1 MILSLNR
8 EQLRNRNRRIV
19 RRGTYFKP
27 ELSLYEVDGRKIA
40 VKDCSGMRSFL
51 KLLVGR
57 RTQKRETAIYQCLE
71 GVEGVPGFLGIIDE
85 DAFAVEFV
93 EGETL
98 SRQLEKE
105 RLASVL
111 ENLEKVINSIHA
123 RRVVHLDLKQK
134 RNVLVQ
140 EDNRVAVVDFQSAIR
155 FRKGP
160 LSNLLFSW
168 LKKRDRAGL
177 IKFKAKYGPELLSSF
192 ERKIYSRERILA
204 KLWPFTHLVRGIRKV
219 FHSGS

>member
-1 MILSLNR
+1 MNLSLSR
-8 EQLRNRNRRIV
+8 EQLLSRNRRIV

-27 ELSLYEVDGRKIA
+27 EISLYEVDGRKIA
-40 VKDCSGMRSFL
+40 VKDCSGMQSFI
-51 KLLVGR
+51 KRLVGR
-57 RTQKRETAIYQCLE
+57 RTQKREAAVYQRLA
-71 GVEGVPGFLGIIDE
+71 GVEGVPGFLGVIDE

-105 RLASVL
+105 RLAPVL
-111 ENLEKVINSIHA
+111 ENLEKVINSIHT

-134 RNVLVQ
+134 RNVLVR
-140 EDNRVAVVDFQSAIR
+140 EDNRVAVVDFQSAIC
-155 FRKGP
+155 FGEGP
-160 LSNLLFSW
+160 LSDLIFSW

-177 IKFKAKYGPELLSSF
+177 IKFKAKYGPELLSSH
-192 ERKIYSRERILA
+192 EKKIYSRERILA
-204 KLWPFTHLVRGIRKV
+204 RLWPFTHLVRGIRKV